1 MGCGHAAP
9 DAAPLPVAAA
19 IGMGANLG
27 RRRETLLAAWRDL
40 HDCVGIHPLRLSSP
54 YLSEPLGM
62 SSGNWFVNAV
72 ALLETTLPA
81 PELLQTLL
89 RLEERHGR
97 RRQPRQ
103 CGYQDRSLDLDL
115 LFLGE
120 LCLHSDTLTLP
131 HPRLSERLFVLAPLA
146 ELLPRWRHPHC
157 GRSAEE
163 LHAHLLVQCGQKVRR
178 CQWRDEKTP

>member
-1 MGCGHAAP
+1 MDCKHAAP
-9 DAAPLPVAAA
+9 DAVPLPVPAA

-40 HDCVGIHPLRLSSP
+40 HDCTGIHPLRLSSP

-62 SSGNWFVNAV
+62 ASGNWFVNAV

-81 PELLQTLL
+81 AELLQTLL
-89 RLEERHGR
+89 RMEERHGR
-97 RRQPRQ
+97 RRRPGH

-115 LFLGE
+115 LFFGE
-120 LCLHSDTLTLP
+120 ICLHSAHLTLP

-146 ELLPRWRHPHC
+146 ELLPQWRHPHS

-163 LHAHLLVQCGQKVRR
+163 LHAHLFARNKQKVRR
-178 CQWRDEKTP
+178 CQWHDEAIP